1 MSMNL
6 CPWCDAVFS
15 SATKKPKRCP
25 SCKRTIEYYEDMQ
38 PNDPNPDEPEL
49 THEQDEEQVRA
60 LERVDEEFRQEV
72 RKRKYGR
79 FGPRS

>member
-38 PNDPNPDEPEL
+38 PNDPNEGDQWGPVS
-49 THEQDEEQVRA
+49 EQEQAEEDARA
-60 LERVDEEFRQEV
+60 ERD
-72 RKRKYGR
+72 
-79 FGPRS
+79 